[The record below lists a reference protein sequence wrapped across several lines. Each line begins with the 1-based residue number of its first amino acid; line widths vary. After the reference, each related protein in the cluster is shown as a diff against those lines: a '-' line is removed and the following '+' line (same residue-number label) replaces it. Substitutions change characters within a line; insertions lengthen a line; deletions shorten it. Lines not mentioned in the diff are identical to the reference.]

1 MIFFFF
7 FLVFLNFGNTKLD
20 VDFVRSQFPTFND
33 PIAKNWSFFENA
45 GGSYVPQ
52 QVINRLNNFMI
63 STKVQPYAEYPMSKT
78 AGNDMDKATDL
89 FAKMINANNKEII
102 IGGSTSINLYVLS
115 NALKYSIKPGDEVIV
130 TNQDHEAN
138 ISPWRRL
145 SEVGAIIKEWKINPE
160 TAELEIE
167 QLEQLLTD
175 KTKILAVTHCSN
187 IVGTV
192 NNLKLISDI
201 AHKKNAIVIGD
212 GVSYAP
218 HGFPDV
224 KELGVDFYTF
234 SLYKTYGPH
243 LALLYGK
250 EKILKNLP
258 NQNHQFLEG
267 NYPYT
272 INPGGPNHEEL
283 VSLIGIYEYMIELY
297 KHHFNDEKL
306 SIRNKINKINN
317 LLSEHEEE
325 IANPILDYIFKREDL
340 NLIGKNKIINK
351 NRAPTISFTNKHK
364 KSLDV
369 SKTLVANNIAT
380 RNDNFYAWRCLK
392 ALSINPDDGVIR
404 ISMTHYNNKEEV
416 SHLLNALKKI

>member
-1 MIFFFF
+1 
-7 FLVFLNFGNTKLD
+7 LNLSNTKLD
-20 VDFVRSQFPTFND
+20 LEYVRSQFPAFSD
-33 PIAKNWSFFENA
+33 PLCKNWSFFENA

-52 QVINRLNNFMI
+52 QVINKLNEFMI
-63 STKVQPYAEYPMSKT
+63 STKVQPYADYPMSKI
-78 AGNDMDKATDL
+78 AGENMDKAIKL
-89 FAKMINANNKEII
+89 FAKMINANEKEII

-115 NALKYSIKPGDEVIV
+115 NALKSSLQPGDEVIV

-145 SEVGAIIKEWKINPE
+145 SEVGAVIKEWKINTN

-167 QLEQLLTD
+167 ELEKLISN
-175 KTKILAVTHCSN
+175 KTKIIAVTHCSN

-192 NNLKLISDI
+192 NNLKRISDL
-201 AHKKNAIVIGD
+201 AHEVNALVIGD

-250 EKILKNLP
+250 EEILKNLP
-258 NQNHQFLEG
+258 NQNHEFLKGE
-267 NYPYT
+267 YPYT

-283 VSLIGIYEYMIELY
+283 ASLIGIHDYMINLY
-297 KHHFNDEKL
+297 NHHFNDENL
-306 SIRNKINKINN
+306 STRKKIIKINN
-317 LLSEHEEE
+317 LISNHEEE
-325 IANPILDYIFKREDL
+325 VANPILEYIHNKKNL
-340 NLIGKNKIINK
+340 KLIGKNKISNK
-351 NRAPTISFTNKHK
+351 NRAPTISFTSKNMSSKKVSDILVSNK
-364 KSLDV
+364 
-369 SKTLVANNIAT
+369 IAT

-392 ALSINPDDGVIR
+392 ALGINTEDGIVR
-404 ISMTHYNNKEEV
+404 LSMNHYNSKYDSNLAIESLSK
-416 SHLLNALKKI
+416 L

>member
-1 MIFFFF
+1 MTIS
-7 FLVFLNFGNTKLD
+7 NTKLD
-20 VDFVRSQFPTFND
+20 LDFVRSQFPAFKD
-33 PIAKNWSFFENA
+33 PLCKDWAFFENA
-45 GGSYVPQ
+45 GGSYVPK
-52 QVINRLNNFMI
+52 QVIDRLNNFMI
-63 STKVQPYAEYPMSKT
+63 STKVQPYADYPMSKI
-78 AGNDMDKATDL
+78 AGENMDRATDL

-145 SEVGAIIKEWKINPE
+145 SEVGAIIKEWKINSK

-167 QLEQLLTD
+167 TFKNLLTD
-175 KTKILAVTHCSN
+175 KTKIVAVTHCSN

-192 NNLKLISDI
+192 NNLKKISNL

-243 LALLYGK
+243 LALLYGR
-250 EKILKNLP
+250 EDILKKLP
-258 NQNHQFLEG
+258 NQNHEFLDK

-272 INPGGPNHEEL
+272 INPGGSNHEEL
-283 VSLIGIYEYMIELY
+283 ASLIGIYEYFMSLH
-297 KHHFNDEKL
+297 KFHFNNEKL
-306 SIRNKINKINN
+306 NIRKKINVVNEMISN
-317 LLSEHEEE
+317 HEEE
-325 IANPILDYIFKREDL
+325 IANPVLDYISKTNDL
-340 NLIGKNKIINK
+340 NLIGKDKITNK
-351 NRAPTISFTNKHK
+351 NRAPTISFTHKNKTSK
-364 KSLDV
+364 EV
-369 SKTLVANNIAT
+369 SDILINKNIAT

-392 ALSINPDDGVIR
+392 ALGINTNDGIVR
-404 ISMTHYNNKEEV
+404 LSMTHYNN
-416 SHLLNALKKI
+416 LNDTEKLIDSLKKI